1 MVPVSLFINNSE
13 KIISNINQKLNGGN
27 NTKEEND
34 KKIIK

>member
-1 MVPVSLFINNSE
+1 MVPASLVTNNSE
-13 KIISNINQKLNGGN
+13 QINSNINQKLNGGN